1 MVNGV
6 VDSITSKE
14 VEFNNKGRSFR
25 SVNLERGNIE
35 PSQHFKDLT
44 LTNFSLSVLSSSPLA
59 LTSLVDPSGTSLP
72 SRLVEIQMNIKRRGE
87 CDLPDTRQDVT
98 LQNLLQLLLVAHQL
112 VEGVH
117 RDLEEV

>member
-35 PSQHFKDLT
+35 PSQHFKHLT

-59 LTSLVDPSGTSLP
+59 LTSLVEPSGTSLP

-117 RDLEEV
+117 RDLAEV